1 MRRAKG
7 FTQIEL
13 PAVRKGFTLIELLV
27 VIAIISILAT
37 LLLPAV
43 GRARELAKQASCRAN
58 LNAIGKGFK
67 IYMAE
72 SKGGRYPLLAD
83 WGDPTGT
90 LGDGGTATFDEV
102 WEDEEG
108 DNKGEA
114 NLPKNAMNNM
124 WVMMQ
129 KRKRYVARDDAFRC
143 PSDPETQEQR
153 SDTAEDYGWEDPTE
167 VSYSL
172 HWPYMRQDEDS
183 QTNKNPAPLSEK
195 LGDGFVIMADE
206 SPGGEVGP
214 ETSDTKHSNHSKYG
228 VIYLSA
234 GGAVDMLKEEDNSVV
249 NNDDIYTGGEGRAAD
264 DMPDAHAKETG
275 TGDIDDDEDQSLI
288 MNDES
293 LKTQSN

>member
-1 MRRAKG
+1 MRR
-7 FTQIEL
+7 T
-13 PAVRKGFTLIELLV
+13 KGFTLIELLV

-72 SKGGRYPLLAD
+72 CKGRYPLLAD

-90 LGDGGTATFDEV
+90 LGTGGGETKDKV
-102 WEDEEG
+102 WIQEG
-108 DNKGEA
+108 ADKGEA
-114 NLPKNAMNNM
+114 NIPKNAMNNM

-143 PSDPETQEQR
+143 PSDPEAPVAR

-172 HWPYMRQDEDS
+172 HWPYMYLEEAH
-183 QTNKNPAPLSEK
+183 TTKNPAPLSEK
-195 LGDGFVIMADE
+195 LADGFVIMADE

-214 ETSDTKHSNHSKYG
+214 EDADKKHSNHQKYG
-228 VIYLSA
+228 VIYLTA
-234 GGAVDMLKEEDNSVV
+234 GGAVDMLSEEDSSVV
-249 NNDDIYTGGEGRAAD
+249 NNDDIYTGGGTPTAD
-264 DMPDAHAKETG
+264 DMPDSHSKETG
-275 TGDIDDDEDQSLI
+275 TGDIEDDEDQSLI
-288 MNDES
+288 MNDTN
-293 LKTQSN
+293 LK